1 MYTFSIF
8 YNCMLKNLYF
18 LSAGIGRTGT
28 FIVIDMIVDLIKRQ
42 GTYFIL
48 GSIP

>member
-1 MYTFSIF
+1 
-8 YNCMLKNLYF
+8 MLKNLYF

-42 GTYFIL
+42 GTILIYFVHIIL
-48 GSIP
+48 CY

>member
-1 MYTFSIF
+1 
-8 YNCMLKNLYF
+8 MLKNLYF

-42 GTYFIL
+42 GTMLIYFLYIIL
-48 GSIP
+48 CHE